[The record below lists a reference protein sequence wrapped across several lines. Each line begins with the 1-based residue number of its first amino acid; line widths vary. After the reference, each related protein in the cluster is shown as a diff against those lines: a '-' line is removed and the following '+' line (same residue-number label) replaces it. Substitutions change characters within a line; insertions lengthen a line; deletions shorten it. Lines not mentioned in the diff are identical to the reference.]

1 MCEKLT
7 EALGGMFGSAKQMIT
22 SQQGSVMHTRRL
34 KECES
39 PLNDPFSMSFSIPP
53 DRLRPFFIRRDRKEG
68 AGRGEGG
75 KEEKKVNN
83 RVLTHKI
90 SVQSFLSLSTNK
102 KWSSRVMHGPYNE
115 KKQQQTNKQL
125 QRKKHISRANG

>member
-1 MCEKLT
+1 
-7 EALGGMFGSAKQMIT
+7 
-22 SQQGSVMHTRRL
+22 
-34 KECES
+34 
-39 PLNDPFSMSFSIPP
+39 MSFSIPP
-53 DRLRPFFIRRDRKEG
+53 DPLPHFDDVIGMEG
-68 AGRGEGG
+68 GRGEGG

-125 QRKKHISRANG
+125 QRKKHISRPYYG